1 MLRIVGVQIMYF
13 YLNPKSA
20 NKKTGKMP
28 VSTSDRGTCPDVCP
42 FKNNGCYAEG
52 YPLKGRW
59 DEVTSGKRGGLFSEF
74 VNQVAAL
81 PENILWRHNQ
91 AGDLPGD
98 GENIDRGALLALAGA
113 NAGKRGFTFSHYN
126 VETNK
131 HNRAAIATANAK
143 GFTINLSANNLDH
156 ADKLTD
162 LGIGPVATVLPIE
175 YERQS
180 KKGVWLE
187 TINEYR
193 ERLKTLPETTPNKNK
208 FAVCPATY
216 RDDVTCKTCGL
227 CQKQSRRV
235 IVGFPAHGNSKR
247 KASAV
252 AA

>member
-1 MLRIVGVQIMYF
+1 MYF
-13 YLNPKSA
+13 YLNPKSQ
-20 NKKTGKMP
+20 NKKTGQMP
-28 VSTSDRGTCPDVCP
+28 VSTSDRGTCPDSCP

-59 DEVTSGKRGGLFSEF
+59 DEVTSGKRGGLFSDF

-81 PENILWRHNQ
+81 PANILWRHNQ
-91 AGDLPGD
+91 AGDLPGT
-98 GENIDRGALLALAGA
+98 GINIDVKKLKALVKANRG
-113 NAGKRGFTFSHYN
+113 KKGFTFSHYDVLEN
-126 VETNK
+126 LL
-131 HNRAAIATANAK
+131 NRAAIKLANAK

-180 KKGVWLE
+180 KKGVWQE
-187 TINEYR
+187 TIDEYR
-193 ERLKTLPETTPNKNK
+193 ERLKTLPTTTPNQNK

-227 CQKQSRRV
+227 CQKQSRKV
-235 IVGFPAHGNSKR
+235 IVGFPAHGNSKK

>member
-1 MLRIVGVQIMYF
+1 MYF
-13 YLNPKSA
+13 YLNPNSQ

-28 VSTSDRGTCPDVCP
+28 VSTSDRGTCPDSCP
-42 FKNNGCYAEG
+42 FKNIGCYAEG

-59 DEVTSGKRGGLFSEF
+59 DEVTNGKRGGLFSDF

-81 PENILWRHNQ
+81 PANILWRHNQ

-98 GENIDRGALLALAGA
+98 GKNIDRGALLALAGA
-113 NAGKRGFTFSHYN
+113 NAGKRGFTFSHYD

-143 GFTINLSANNLDH
+143 GLTINLSANNLDH

-162 LGIGPVATVLPIE
+162 LGIGPVATVLPHDFD
-175 YERQS
+175 ER
-180 KKGVWLE
+180 
-187 TINEYR
+187 
-193 ERLKTLPETTPNKNK
+193 KTTTPKGRLV
-208 FAVCPATY
+208 AQCPATY

-227 CQKQSRRV
+227 CQKQSRKV
-235 IVGFPAHGNSKR
+235 IVGFPAHGNSKK

-252 AA
+252 AS